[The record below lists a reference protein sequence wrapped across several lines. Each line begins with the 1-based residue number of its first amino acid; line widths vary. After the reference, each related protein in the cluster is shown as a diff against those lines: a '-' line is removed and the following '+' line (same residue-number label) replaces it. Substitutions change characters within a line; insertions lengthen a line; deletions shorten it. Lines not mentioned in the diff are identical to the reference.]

1 MSLTTLPFNITI
13 CGLSEL
19 RMHRDARVS
28 HVLSILDPEFP
39 APTAFDDYGAHARLE
54 LRFDDI
60 INEQEKLRA
69 PQIEH
74 VEALLAFGAGLEKEP
89 NAHLLVHCHM
99 GISRSTASTALL
111 VAQAAP
117 DMAPENI
124 FNELLKI
131 RPQIWPNLRIIE
143 MGDARLGRNGT
154 MVAALRNLYR
164 TQIEHDP
171 SWVSE
176 IRAEGRGREI
186 NLAYS

>member
-1 MSLTTLPFNITI
+1 MTLPFKITI

-19 RMHRDARVS
+19 RQHRKARVT

-39 APTAFDDYGAHARLE
+39 TPTAFADYGAHKKLE

-60 INEQEKLRA
+60 IHEQEKLRA

-74 VEALLAFGAGLEKEP
+74 VEALLAFGAGLETEP
-89 NAHLLVHCHM
+89 DAHLLVHCHM
-99 GISRSTASTALL
+99 GISRSTASTTLL

-117 DMAPENI
+117 AMAPEDI
-124 FNELLKI
+124 FAELLKI

-143 MGDARLGRNGT
+143 MGDKILGRDGALI
-154 MVAALRNLYR
+154 AALRNLYR
-164 TQIEHDP
+164 KQIAADP
-171 SWVSE
+171 NWVTE